1 MKKLYKIL
9 GLLILILNFNQFTN
23 AKPLPPGSGEGD
35 VPANILILLDSSAS
49 MTARIGDG
57 FPALTSAATDWN
69 GNRVFTNASK
79 QDGGL
84 YMVNSSGEKI
94 NFSGTKDNGD
104 TYERSIWW
112 ANDDTD
118 RTCDNNI
125 NHRGRGTNYSVTEN
139 RMLHEVR
146 YVTGVTVG
154 GTDISNENLL
164 FIGQYQ
170 PKNNRSS
177 IIAVDQQYRCRL
189 AMNIDGVN
197 ARGHQPKGFDISN
210 NADGDIIVAAYGR
223 DGKNAYQQTCNL
235 NDGKC
240 AKVSVKGKNQN
251 NQYGRL
257 FDGARFRLNSDSTVM
272 YVSDDNHVWGYQTRI
287 SNGVPLIQT
296 SSFEFRKCIGRAGAT
311 GTQVRDIQNFDIS
324 SSDDDVMYVAGRNNT
339 VQRVEWTSDTVCT
352 AT

>member
-1 MKKLYKIL
+1 M
-9 GLLILILNFNQFTN
+9 
-23 AKPLPPGSGEGD
+23 
-35 VPANILILLDSSAS
+35 
-49 MTARIGDG
+49 
-57 FPALTSAATDWN
+57 
-69 GNRVFTNASK
+69 
-79 QDGGL
+79 
-84 YMVNSSGEKI
+84 
-94 NFSGTKDNGD
+94 
-104 TYERSIWW
+104 
-112 ANDDTD
+112 
-118 RTCDNNI
+118 
-125 NHRGRGTNYSVTEN
+125 
-139 RMLHEVR
+139 
-146 YVTGVTVG
+146 
-154 GTDISNENLL
+154 
-164 FIGQYQ
+164 
-170 PKNNRSS
+170 
-177 IIAVDQQYRCRL
+177 
-189 AMNIDGVN
+189 GVN

-352 AT
+352 ATVTAGTPNSNSNRDETAGSLDAEDIRITDSVSALNIVGAELYLATVVMLMN